1 VNIKIQ
7 FLRMANF
14 ILQDGEHIRFW
25 EDRWLGTI
33 VFEDQY
39 PNLYNIVREK
49 SAIVASVFNSRPL
62 KISFRR
68 NLVAENL

>member
-1 VNIKIQ
+1 MARYNS
-7 FLRMANF
+7 LRRS
-14 ILQDGEHIRFW
+14 IPKS
-25 EDRWLGTI
+25 

-62 KISFRR
+62 NISFRR
-68 NLVAENL
+68 NLVAENLQS